1 MEKEI
6 GIFHDSWID
15 THSMLPEE
23 NNIKMVARISLGEDF
38 IKRFWGFTRS
48 WLVEHSQRVLIKT
61 SIPIWRIGHGDRLQA
76 SALDF
81 IHTLLRRRVDSLEK
95 ALMLGGSGG
104 RRKRRRQRMRWLDGI
119 TDSMDVSLSELREL
133 VMDREAWSAAIHG
146 VAKSR
151 TRLSD
156 WTDWL
161 KVKIEEVHQGPL
173 QMPLAKR
180 KIGRMTISGSKRA
193 DWRDQPSLT
202 DSVCVY
208 AWSCPTLHDPMNCG
222 PPGSSVHGIFQAR
235 ILEQVAISSSR
246 GSSWPRDKPMSPALA
261 GRFFTIGPTGKS
273 LIDLL
278 ELNDVRSC
286 IIQNTWE
293 LDWTNAHV
301 ENIRVLK
308 MMTMMC
314 GIYNI

>member
-48 WLVEHSQRVLIKT
+48 WLVEHSQRVLIKR

-95 ALMLGGSGG
+95 ALMLGGIGG

-133 VMDREAWSAAIHG
+133 VMDREAWHAAIHG
-146 VAKSR
+146 VAKSW
-151 TRLSD
+151 TQLSN
-156 WTDWL
+156 WTELKRDICFFPRILILLSSTVLPYKWL
-161 KVKIEEVHQGPL
+161 KNVPL
-173 QMPLAKR
+173 LLFCYRWNFWHRCQVFLFFWFFFW
-180 KIGRMTISGSKRA
+180 TSYFVLWCS
-193 DWRDQPSLT
+193 QLT
-202 DSVCVY
+202 ML
-208 AWSCPTLHDPMNCG
+208 W
-222 PPGSSVHGIFQAR
+222 
-235 ILEQVAISSSR
+235 
-246 GSSWPRDKPMSPALA
+246 
-261 GRFFTIGPTGKS
+261 
-273 LIDLL
+273 
-278 ELNDVRSC
+278 
-286 IIQNTWE
+286 
-293 LDWTNAHV
+293 
-301 ENIRVLK
+301 
-308 MMTMMC
+308 
-314 GIYNI
+314 